1 MAVDEVEGWSEAV
14 EDLVDKGDVDGAISL
29 LESVVSKLENLSV
42 SSPESGVQLQ
52 IATALGDLADLHS
65 SKGLSLKADEVCS
78 RALLNRVRAFHSKP
92 RRPGKS
98 SSGGEEVVQQADTS
112 NATSSNKRRD
122 DEEDWEAIVDRQV
135 SSGDV
140 LFSAQDGKGA
150 ASDLLRVDEP
160 CTSRRRRGRG
170 SFLYRKN
177 ELYCDQVDDG
187 AVADYNCSS
196 EDEDARF
203 DSLEDKYG
211 TIRNTKYGTGHVIV
225 LYDFPPTTRTTQLEI
240 LFDKFRERGFA
251 IRWVNDTVALA
262 VFRTPSTAN
271 EAQSSIQFPFK
282 VRRLEEEDVILTRVS
297 PKDLEP
303 PIVRPKTS
311 ARTAQRL
318 IAHAMGIEPS
328 SSPGSN
334 EFRKQEEARKNRIL
348 ERQNMKNDAWGSD

>member
-1 MAVDEVEGWSEAV
+1 MAVDEVEDWSEAV

-29 LESVVSKLENLSV
+29 LESVVSKLESLSV
-42 SSPESGVQLQ
+42 SSSESEVQLQ
-52 IATALGDLADLHS
+52 IATALGDLSDLHS

-78 RALLNRVRAFHSKP
+78 RALLNRVRALHSKP

-98 SSGGEEVVQQADTS
+98 SSGGEEVVRQADTS
-112 NATSSNKRRD
+112 NATSSNQRRD
-122 DEEDWEAIVDRQV
+122 DEEDWEAIVDREV
-135 SSGDV
+135 SSVDV
-140 LFSAQDGKGA
+140 LFSAQDGEGA

-282 VRRLEEEDVILTRVS
+282 VRRLEEEDVILTQVS